1 VGNDISQLFV
11 SIVLSYYTGR
21 GHRPRW
27 IAMGIYTVVLYCLMS
42 ALPHLLYGPGDDA
55 LALTVEYGGIVD
67 KNATQEAISKFLPSH
82 HSVENMEADQCTG
95 TVRIS

>member
-42 ALPHLLYGPGDDA
+42 ALPHLMYGPGDDA

-67 KNATQEAISKFLPSH
+67 QNATQEAISKFLPCH
-82 HSVENMEADQCTG
+82 RSVENMEADQCTG
-95 TVRIS
+95 AVRVS